1 MSKDNYILFLLGLPK
16 TIYFNLKYFKLKEA
30 IKLPVFVSHKVKLL
44 KLDGLIIINAS
55 IRPGMIKLGFGGV
68 GIFDKKYSRTI
79 YQVSGKIVFN
89 GSANIGHGSKISVNK
104 SGKLILGDN
113 FRISAE
119 STIVCNKKI
128 VFGDNCLLSWN
139 ILIMDTDFHKIISNG
154 KITNLNKEIIIG
166 EHVWIGCRCLI
177 LKGTNIPNNS
187 IISANTNIY
196 KSFTK
201 QSTVIGGNPPR
212 AIKENIEW
220 IE

>member
-30 IKLPVFVSHKVKLL
+30 IKLPVFVSYKVKLL

-55 IRPGMIKLGFGGV
+55 IRPGMIKLGFGSV

-79 YQVSGKIVFN
+79 YEVSGKIVFN
-89 GSANIGHGSKISVNK
+89 GSANIGHGSKISVSK

-128 VFGDNCLLSWN
+128 VFGNNCLLSWD
-139 ILIMDTDFHKIISNG
+139 ILIMDTDFHKIIYNH

-212 AIKENIEW
+212 TIKENIEW